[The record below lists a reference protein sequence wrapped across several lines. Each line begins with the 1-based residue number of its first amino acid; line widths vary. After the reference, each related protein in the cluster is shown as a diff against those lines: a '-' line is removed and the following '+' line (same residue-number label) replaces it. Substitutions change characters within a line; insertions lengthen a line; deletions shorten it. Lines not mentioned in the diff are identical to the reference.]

1 MLTLSEDDASGQSRF
16 GPYFHHMIEKA
27 FKNLAIQMKIE
38 SVLPVMKAY
47 TSIDQKK
54 RRLKQHIPLN
64 LKASIA
70 C

>member
-1 MLTLSEDDASGQSRF
+1 MLTLSEDDMLGQSKF
-16 GPYFHHMIEKA
+16 GPYVHHIFEKA
-27 FKNLAIQMKIE
+27 FKNLATQRKID

-47 TSIDQKK
+47 MPIHQKG
-54 RRLKQHIPLN
+54 RLKQHIPLN